1 MPEIDYS
8 KIREQVESFPTI
20 TYNYSVPQDNTYVYR
35 KNDSK
40 VVEEQERYKKQLRD
54 AWRDQAYK
62 SGNLAMT
69 LMSDADL
76 DRMIDNYTRS
86 MQETPVLSQGRE
98 QSPLSPEQTATVYSN
113 LSNFYTSLG
122 SPSRLPMTYNQ
133 ALNNPQTAYVAS
145 QGALNDPA
153 LAIIQLAAPSGGTGA
168 FSTAAKAVKAGIRSS
183 APISG
188 VLKEAAIAGAKEV
201 AKAPSRTTIAG
212 VTTALPAAAMASDGD
227 GVGSILSL
235 AALIGGGYLAGKF
248 GKGAFNKLKGKFK
261 GKVSK
266 ATDAVE
272 ETASQVADATK
283 KATEETVEQAT
294 KKSTKK
300 AVEEAIEQT
309 NPNGIPEYKGKT
321 VGLNRPRNRKHIEK
335 RWKQQTEEHLQE
347 RVKQETQKMINEF
360 NAATNDPKKFQAF
373 KKKYNIEPDDDVQ
386 EIRKKL
392 IKARETGDLYALT
405 RISKLVYDQNTNRWV
420 RSGVSKMSPT
430 LKELTNFSNNIDN
443 IIYPELPKKRRNWM
457 IVGDVAKIGVPTGI
471 GLLGIDQLG
480 DAAGLY
486 DIDKDGH
493 FGILGGNSEMWET
506 TTRYVDDEE

>member
-20 TYNYSVPQDNTYVYR
+20 THNYSVPQDNTYVYR

-62 SGNLAMT
+62 SGNLAMI

-98 QSPLSPEQTATVYSN
+98 QSPLSPEQAANVYSN

-168 FSTAAKAVKAGIRSS
+168 FSTAAKAVKAGIKSS
-183 APISG
+183 APIRS
-188 VLKEAAIAGAKEV
+188 VMKEAAIAGAKEV
-201 AKAPSRTTIAG
+201 AKAPSRATIAG

-227 GVGSILSL
+227 GVGSMLSL
-235 AALIGGGYLAGKF
+235 TALIGGGYLAGKF
-248 GKGAFNKLKGKFK
+248 GKGWFNKIKGKFK
-261 GKVSK
+261 GKSSK
-266 ATDAVE
+266 VADAVE
-272 ETASQVADATK
+272 ET
-283 KATEETVEQAT
+283 VEQTT

-300 AVEEAIEQT
+300 AVEEAVQQA
-309 NPNGIPEYKGKT
+309 NPNGIPEYKGKK
-321 VGLNRPRNRKHIEK
+321 VGLNRPRNREHIEK

-360 NAATNDPKKFQAF
+360 NAATNDPEKFQAF
-373 KKKYNIEPDDDVQ
+373 KKKYNIEPNDDVQ

-405 RISKLVYDQNTNRWV
+405 GISKLVYDQNTNRQV
-420 RSGVSKMSPT
+420 RSGVSKMSPA
-430 LKELTNFSNNIDN
+430 LKELTDFSNNINN

-457 IVGDVAKIGVPTGI
+457 MVGDVAKVVGYPTI
-471 GLLGIDQLG
+471 ASLPVD
-480 DAAGLY
+480 
-486 DIDKDGH
+486 
-493 FGILGGNSEMWET
+493 ILGNAVGLWDREQDGYLGLIGGNANQFKK
-506 TTRYVDDEE
+506 EE